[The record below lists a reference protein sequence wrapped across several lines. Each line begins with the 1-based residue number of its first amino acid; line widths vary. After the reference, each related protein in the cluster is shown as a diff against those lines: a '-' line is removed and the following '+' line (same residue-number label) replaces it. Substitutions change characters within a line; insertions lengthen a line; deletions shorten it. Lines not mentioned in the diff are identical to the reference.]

1 LVGAI
6 DELTVG
12 DLLDELSGEAAG
24 PAAGSAAA
32 LTAAMAASLVAMAA
46 RRSRDTGAEA
56 AGVAAQA
63 VALRARCVG
72 LASAVADLFATAT
85 AALEQRTDVA
95 GPLRRSVDPLLAIAD
110 ASADVAR
117 LAAFT
122 APRCEGASRA
132 DVASAAA
139 LAESAAR
146 VAMVLVASNLAVT
159 TGDERLVWAERAAAE
174 AAAAAREAV
183 EA

>member
-1 LVGAI
+1 VGAL
-6 DELTVG
+6 DELTLA
-12 DLLDELSGEAAG
+12 DLLDELSSEETG

-32 LTAAMAASLVAMAA
+32 LTAAMAASLVAMSA
-46 RRSRDTGAEA
+46 RVSRGAWADA

-63 VALRARCVG
+63 LALRARCVG
-72 LASAVADLFATAT
+72 LAAEIADRFASAT
-85 AALEQRTDVA
+85 AALERRTDVA
-95 GPLRRSVDPLLAIAD
+95 EPLHRSVDPLLAIAD

-132 DVASAAA
+132 DAVSAAA

-146 VAMVLVASNLAVT
+146 VATVLVASNLAVRP
-159 TGDERLVWAERAAAE
+159 GDERLERAERATVD
-174 AAAAAREAV
+174 AAASAREA
-183 EA
+183 ADS